1 MYPIDCNHYQVFMIF
16 FLEIRQY
23 RGFVAQSLS
32 HFTFKT
38 QSDQIQSQVKKSLI
52 RVWCFPHKSEFIYL
66 TSIDDNLYFK
76 RTNSSFFTVC
86 VFILQASSPI
96 KVSWMLIE
104 RGKLFFSNEWDLA
117 HSQCASSL
125 FFLPGYKSGYRWKI
139 GNFGIQERVHYYA
152 FWNKVHRDA
161 INSRWKS
168 QKVTSFDVWPTS
180 TDLTLLLLI

>member
-76 RTNSSFFTVC
+76 RTNSSFFLC
-86 VFILQASSPI
+86 L
-96 KVSWMLIE
+96 
-104 RGKLFFSNEWDLA
+104 LF
-117 HSQCASSL
+117 L
-125 FFLPGYKSGYRWKI
+125 FC
-139 GNFGIQERVHYYA
+139 
-152 FWNKVHRDA
+152 
-161 INSRWKS
+161 KS
-168 QKVTSFDVWPTS
+168 QAQLKPAECLQREENSSFQTNEIWRIHNVRPHYFSCLVTRVA
-180 TDLTLLLLI
+180 TDEK